1 MFSFHSA
8 DEEIESQ
15 RSEVI
20 LLRSHREQTIVGSNR
35 SHSKVDTF
43 STTSDSLLYKSGLEN
58 PSSGGLPPE
67 RKRGEDP
74 LRDRPQNVAGG
85 DSCVVHSP
93 TTSPSCVIGDSSALK
108 AILPQT
114 TVPGSQARPE
124 PPTSLKVEIQPGS
137 GREVTAEQA
146 ALPKYGWRR
155 QHPPHQH

>member
-1 MFSFHSA
+1 MFSFHST

-67 RKRGEDP
+67 RKKGEDP

-85 DSCVVHSP
+85 DSCVAHSP

-114 TVPGSQARPE
+114 TVPGSQGPLAQPPGQAGAPHLSESGDPARLWQGGYP
-124 PPTSLKVEIQPGS
+124 
-137 GREVTAEQA
+137 
-146 ALPKYGWRR
+146 
-155 QHPPHQH
+155 